1 MKRWKRAQRLGL
13 DPPVEVLAVL
23 LKEQEGSAGNR
34 ISVQRSIVDEI
45 LNIKAEV
52 DV

>member
-1 MKRWKRAQRLGL
+1 M
-13 DPPVEVLAVL
+13 L
-23 LKEQEGSAGNR
+23 LKEQEGSAGKSV
-34 ISVQRSIVDEI
+34 SVQRSIVDEI